1 MRFGKVNVRV
11 HRKSTV
17 SMTVDRHR
25 RRHAGTLR
33 GSSVLVAVWLALA
46 APVSAQNNEPR
57 PIGAIDFFGM
67 LGVDVGGVRAAL
79 PLHEGDVLA
88 ADSDD
93 PRARVAAAVRQA
105 IGRDPT
111 DVAIVCCDERQQ
123 WLLFIG
129 LPGTSS
135 KPMTYQ
141 SAPTSSIRLPTAVI
155 TLDDELIHA
164 LMAAVAVGDAGEDDS
179 QGFALSSNAA
189 LRSKQLALRDYA
201 VGHEPLLLRVVEQS
215 SDARHRAIAAAA
227 LGYANASK
235 AQVSALTAASFDPN
249 ESVRNNA
256 VRALAVLLGARPEL
270 ARAINARRFVGLL
283 TSNTWTDRNK
293 GTMLFVAMTRTR
305 DKRLL
310 QMLRADAFDALVEM
324 ARWRSSGHAA
334 SARVLLGRVAG
345 IEEQHLQQLLDDG
358 RADEILAAASRRAR

>member
-1 MRFGKVNVRV
+1 MRFGKVNVSV
-11 HRKSTV
+11 QRKSTV
-17 SMTVDRHR
+17 TMTVDTHR
-25 RRHAGTLR
+25 RRDAETRR
-33 GSSVLVAVWLALA
+33 GSRVLLAVWLALA
-46 APVSAQNNEPR
+46 ATIAAQTESR

-67 LGVDVGGVRAAL
+67 QGVDVDGVRGAL

-88 ADSDD
+88 IDSGD
-93 PRARVAAAVRQA
+93 PRERVAAAVRQT
-105 IGRDPT
+105 IGRGPT
-111 DVAIVCCDERQQ
+111 DIAIVCCDERQQ

-141 SAPTSSIRLPTAVI
+141 PSPTSSIRLPPAVI

-164 LMAAVAVGDAGEDDS
+164 LMAAVAAGDAGEDDA

-201 VGHEPLLLRVVEQS
+201 VGHEALLMRVVEQS

-227 LGYANASK
+227 LGYSNASK
-235 AQVSALTAASFDPN
+235 AQVSALAAASFDPN

-270 ARAINARRFVGLL
+270 ARGIDVRPFVSLL

-293 GTMLFVAMTRTR
+293 GSMLFVAMTRPR
-305 DKRLL
+305 DERLL
-310 QMLRADAFDALVEM
+310 QMLRADAFGALAEM
-324 ARWRSSGHAA
+324 ARWRSRGHAA
-334 SARVLLGRVAG
+334 GARILLGRLAG
-345 IEEQHLQQLLDDG
+345 IEEQHLQQLVDEG
-358 RADEILAAASRRAR
+358 RADEILAAATRRAR